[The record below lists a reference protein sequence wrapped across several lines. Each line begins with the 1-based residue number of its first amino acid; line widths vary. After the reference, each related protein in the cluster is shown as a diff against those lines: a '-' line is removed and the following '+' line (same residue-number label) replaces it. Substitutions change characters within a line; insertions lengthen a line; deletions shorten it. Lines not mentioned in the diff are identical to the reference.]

1 MIVIEEGTTDR
12 HSRNEI
18 HLSTTVLVQVNSLE
32 GVFSP
37 KKTRDTGTMAT
48 QIPGSYTFDIAR
60 ARRGYAFNKMA
71 YSLQQPANREVYV
84 KDERSYMESYGLP
97 EVQIK
102 AVLDRDWLKLIKE
115 GANSY
120 MLMKLGATI
129 GVGHYHQGAQ
139 ERGETYE
146 EFLATRNVPGAT

>member
-1 MIVIEEGTTDR
+1 MDLPGTY
-12 HSRNEI
+12 
-18 HLSTTVLVQVNSLE
+18 V
-32 GVFSP
+32 
-37 KKTRDTGTMAT
+37 
-48 QIPGSYTFDIAR
+48 FDIPQ

-84 KDERSYMESYGLP
+84 KDERAYLEHYGLT
-97 EVQIK
+97 ESQVD
-102 AVLDRDWLKLIKE
+102 AVLERDWLRLIKE

-146 EFLATRNVPGAT
+146 QFLATRTNPGAT